1 MALIEINWR
10 PDRKQLR
17 GFGWIS
23 LVAFGAIG
31 TWIFFK
37 HSFLSIPIAPI
48 AAERTAYVLWAS
60 AGICALL
67 GLTAPLALRPL
78 FVGLTLVS
86 LPIGFVV
93 SHVIMF
99 VVFYVVLT
107 PVGLVFRLVGY
118 DPLNRKL
125 EPEARSYWV
134 QRKLDQD
141 TKRYFRQF

>member
-17 GFGWIS
+17 GFGWIC

-37 HSFLSIPIAPI
+37 NSFLGFSISPSTSERVAYGLWVL
-48 AAERTAYVLWAS
+48 AAL
-60 AGICALL
+60 CAMI
-67 GLTAPLALRPL
+67 GLTFPMALRPV

-99 VVFYVVLT
+99 VVYYGVLT

-118 DPLNRKL
+118 DPLHRKL
-125 EPEARSYWV
+125 EPEAETYWI
-134 QRKLDQD
+134 RRRLESD

>member
-37 HSFLSIPIAPI
+37 QSFLGIPIAPI
-48 AAERTAYVLWAS
+48 AAQRAAYTLWVTAGV
-60 AGICALL
+60 CVVL
-67 GLTAPLALRPL
+67 GLTVPVALRPL

-99 VVFYVVLT
+99 VVFYVVFT
-107 PVGLVFRLVGY
+107 PIGLVFRLVGY
-118 DPLNRKL
+118 DPLHRKL
-125 EPEARSYWV
+125 EPEADTYWV
-134 QRKLDQD
+134 RRRLEHD